1 MVILMLTE
9 FPAES
14 AAEMG
19 KRFIEEPSLPN
30 FIKRKGP
37 YINSEKG
44 EGIQGTNVYEFSNTR
59 MAEAFEFIS
68 SIAVTYLDV
77 PGYSYS
83 IKVCLEAQE
92 ALKMIGLA

>member
-1 MVILMLTE
+1 MVILMFSE

-14 AAEMG
+14 AGEMG
-19 KRFIEEPSLPN
+19 KRFIEEPGLPN

-37 YINSEKG
+37 YIHSEKG
-44 EGIQGTNVYEFSNTR
+44 QGVQGTNIFECSNSR
-59 MAEAFEFIS
+59 MADAFEFIS
-68 SIAVTYLDV
+68 NVAVTYLGV

-83 IKVCLEAQE
+83 IRVCLEAQE